1 MIFDVGD
8 ITPGLPMDDANAR
21 LASTI
26 AEIVR
31 RGAIPFVLGGSCELC
46 YGLAV
51 GIMSVAGGGLGV
63 AYVSSQLDVK
73 PPMMSVSRDNEAKAF
88 PGRYTHIHPYPNT
101 TPQFSKPPSTLSH
114 IPSHLLP

>member
-1 MIFDVGD
+1 
-8 ITPGLPMDDANAR
+8 MDEANTR
-21 LASTI
+21 LAATI

-51 GIMSVAGGGLGV
+51 GIMSVAGGGIGV

-73 PPMMSVSRDNEAKAF
+73 PPMMSVSRDNETKAY
-88 PGRYTHIHPYPNT
+88 PGRCRSNHTTHPL
-101 TPQFSKPPSTLSH
+101 PPSLTS
-114 IPSHLLP
+114 